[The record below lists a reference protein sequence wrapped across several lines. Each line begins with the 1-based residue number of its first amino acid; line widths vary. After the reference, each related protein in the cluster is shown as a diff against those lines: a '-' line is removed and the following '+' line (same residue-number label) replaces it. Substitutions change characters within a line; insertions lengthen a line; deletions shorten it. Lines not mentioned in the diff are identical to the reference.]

1 MSCCAPRA
9 TGPDTPG
16 QNVSME
22 NVGGGAE
29 LYIDFSGPD
38 PFLIRT
44 LVGSDNI
51 IITQLTQT
59 IKFDLSLSMANE
71 GGFAEVLD
79 DTASTVTSKLFRT
92 IQSSNAS
99 VSVTQNTDNI
109 DLTVPVLSFANE
121 GGFAEV
127 FDDTASTA
135 TSKLFRTLQSSDL
148 SVSITQNADNIDLR
162 VPAFETYYSS
172 KTDIVSNNTTTY
184 VTVSTMA
191 SVAAG
196 APGEVW
202 VFVCSC
208 LVCHPSGLSTVNTR
222 FRWQIETSSGVYANL
237 ETDININEPQTIAAG
252 QRSSPRTRVYQSTL
266 NMISPTIRLQVSM
279 SAGVATGGQIEY
291 AQVAGYKR

>member
-51 IITQLTQT
+51 IISQLTQT
-59 IKFDLSLSMANE
+59 IKFDLSLSM
-71 GGFAEVLD
+71 
-79 DTASTVTSKLFRT
+79 
-92 IQSSNAS
+92 
-99 VSVTQNTDNI
+99 
-109 DLTVPVLSFANE
+109 ANE

-162 VPAFETYYSS
+162 VPAFESYYSS
-172 KTDIVSNNTTTY
+172 KNDVVSNNTTTY
-184 VTVSTMA
+184 VTVSTMD

-222 FRWQIETSSGVYANL
+222 FRWQIETSTGVYANL
-237 ETDININEPQTIAAG
+237 ETDINTNEPQTIAVG

-266 NMISPTIRLQVSM
+266 SMISPKLRLQVSM